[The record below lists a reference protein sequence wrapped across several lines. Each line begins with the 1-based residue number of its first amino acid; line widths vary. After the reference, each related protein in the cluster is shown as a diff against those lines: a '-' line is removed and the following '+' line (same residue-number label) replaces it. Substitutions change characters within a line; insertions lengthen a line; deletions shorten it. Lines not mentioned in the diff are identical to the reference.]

1 MSNLVAII
9 AKEIIDS
16 PEFSQILEEKINKIV
31 HQHKYYS
38 REELAAIWKV
48 SKQTID
54 RMSEE
59 SLNAQGYS
67 RKKIGV
73 SVRFEKLPHVSSR
86 T

>member
-1 MSNLVAII
+1 MSNLAAII

-16 PEFSQILEEKINKIV
+16 PEFSKILEEKINRIV
-31 HQHKYYS
+31 CQNKYYS

-48 SKQTID
+48 SKQTVD

-73 SVRFEKLPHVSSR
+73 SVRFERLTLTK
-86 T
+86 